1 MRVTRAFL
9 GSGEELREDRVALG
23 DFMGRLSDAYVCRGT
38 RFSLVKWEH
47 ESIAIARHAGG
58 KQAEYDDLVRAC
70 DLALFLFRTKCGA
83 YTMEELE
90 VALEARAAGTGC
102 SRVLVW
108 LRELAP
114 GEREGAELASLRE
127 RMDTGELDLSYRWYR
142 DVRDVER
149 ALLTELASF
158 GADLPPREVSGWLCV
173 GDEALVRLDD

>member
-1 MRVTRAFL
+1 MRVTSVFL
-9 GSGEELREDRVALG
+9 GSSEELREDRVALG
-23 DFMGRLSDAYVCRGT
+23 DFMGRLSDAYVFRGT

-47 ESIAIARHAGG
+47 ESIAIARHVGG

-70 DLALFLFRTKCGA
+70 DLALFLFRIKCGA

-102 SRVLVW
+102 TRVLVW

-114 GEREGAELASLRE
+114 GEQESAELARLRE
-127 RMDTGELDLSYRWYR
+127 RMDSGELDLTYRWYR

-149 ALLTELASF
+149 ALLEELADF
-158 GADLPPREVSGWLCV
+158 GADVEPRIVQGWLCV
-173 GDEALVRLDD
+173 GDEALICLDD